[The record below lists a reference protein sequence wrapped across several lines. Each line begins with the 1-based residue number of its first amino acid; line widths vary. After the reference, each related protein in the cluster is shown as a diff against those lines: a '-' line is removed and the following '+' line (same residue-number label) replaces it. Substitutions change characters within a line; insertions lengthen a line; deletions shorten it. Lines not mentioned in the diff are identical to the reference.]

1 MDTQPEDSVSEV
13 IICPN
18 CSEPLQGKFCSACG
32 QKKIE
37 PSERKL
43 FYFFKQFFGAAF
55 FLENSFIRNLWKLL
69 TKPGLL
75 ATDYIEGRQKR
86 WMPPFSIFFLI
97 NLIYFIVNPLTD
109 FNLPLNNHI
118 RYHATT
124 YSRLAVSMVE
134 NRMEKRGITYEEYE
148 AIFDRETI
156 GYSKSLM
163 ILYVPTLAIFLA
175 LIFFKR
181 KLYFAEHFIYA
192 LYLFSFFLLWICL
205 WVGFL
210 SLCKWLGMPH
220 IQILL
225 PLGLYAV
232 LMWYLLIS
240 LRKYYRL
247 NWIRT
252 IALAV
257 VMTGVILAN
266 IMLYRFQIFMVTFA
280 FT

>member
-1 MDTQPEDSVSEV
+1 MDAQPIEMNSPEA
-13 IICPN
+13 CPN
-18 CSEPLQGKFCSACG
+18 CGTVLQGKFCSSCG
-32 QKKIE
+32 QKRIE
-37 PSERKL
+37 PSERRL

-75 ATDYIEGRQKR
+75 AVDYIEGRQKR

-118 RYHATT
+118 GYHATT

-134 NRMEKRGITYEEYE
+134 NRMEARGITYEEYE
-148 AIFDRETI
+148 AIFNRETI

-163 ILYVPTLAIFLA
+163 ILFVPTLALFLA

-192 LYLFSFFLLWICL
+192 LYLFSFFLLWVCL

-220 IQILL
+220 IQVLL
-225 PLGLYAV
+225 PVGLYTG

-240 LRKYYRL
+240 LRRYYRL
-247 NWIRT
+247 TWIRT

-257 VMTGVILAN
+257 VMTGLILAN